1 MTAGVGQHPGRGSG
15 RGGSTRGCHVGGVF
29 DDRPRSARCRA
40 WRRRAGRAWFR
51 GPRRARAGLAGSLI
65 ASLLGCAAG
74 DSSAPGFDAPRLALE
89 AELRIGSVD
98 DPELAFTWFRGL
110 VVGPDGR
117 IYTAHPQENAIRV
130 HDGEGRPVGRIGRAG
145 EGPGEFRSLGPIGI
159 LGDTLLWAL
168 DYGTY
173 RFSFF
178 DLDGTLVRSLNVPT
192 RMGATLEERPPRASG
207 LFSDGSIM
215 ASPPAWDNL
224 VADGTISQDSILR
237 MDSTG
242 AVLELVTT
250 IPLHNTTLA
259 VTDPRDPRGFGAYFP
274 QPYSDTELVKISP
287 FDSSIVRVDRRAAED
302 ARVGAFRV
310 TRLHFRGDTIFSRE
324 YRYSPIPLDPAR
336 PDSIVREYAERV
348 GRVPSPPA
356 PTVAEAER
364 ILRERIY
371 TPRFLPPVTGLVVG
385 RDGTIWLRREERGE
399 SDVDWLIL
407 AADGEPLGLAATPA
421 GFNGM
426 AADRS
431 AIWGMELDSLD
442 VPYIVKY
449 RIAAQR
455 D

>member
-130 HDGEGRPVGRIGRAG
+130 HDAEGRPVGRIGRAG

-336 PDSIVREYAERV
+336 PDSIVREYTERV
-348 GRVPSPPA
+348 GRVPSPPRR
-356 PTVAEAER
+356 PW
-364 ILRERIY
+364 
-371 TPRFLPPVTGLVVG
+371 PR
-385 RDGTIWLRREERGE
+385 
-399 SDVDWLIL
+399 
-407 AADGEPLGLAATPA
+407 
-421 GFNGM
+421 
-426 AADRS
+426 RS
-431 AIWGMELDSLD
+431 ASSGNGSTRLASSRRSPGWWWAGTARSGCGARNVGKATSTGSSSRRMENRSAW
-442 VPYIVKY
+442 P
-449 RIAAQR
+449 RPRPASTAWQPTAAR
-455 D
+455 SGGWSWTPWTCRTS